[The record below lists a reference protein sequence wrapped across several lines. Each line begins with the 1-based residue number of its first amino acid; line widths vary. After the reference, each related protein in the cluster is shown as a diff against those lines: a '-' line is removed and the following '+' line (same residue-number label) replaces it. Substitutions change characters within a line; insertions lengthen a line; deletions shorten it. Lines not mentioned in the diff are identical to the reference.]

1 MPKKKPS
8 ESLPELIARKK
19 VENIIGIL
27 SLIDAEQEGIITLP
41 EDCKTGTNALVYDM
55 GFIVLALLET
65 RQGKK
70 LKELKALN
78 REVIPSTLAEIEELY
93 AAIKK
98 VGLKDYLV
106 NGEDKT
112 IERWRAVVLARFDDS
127 KKGFQA
133 IEREDLE
140 DQSLYLFRQGKEK
153 EDFTFKLLQ
162 KVLVRVGFNKY
173 GTDLIKEVV
182 KQKPT

>member
-27 SLIDAEQEGIITLP
+27 SLIDAEQEGLFTLP

-78 REVIPSTLAEIEELY
+78 RKVIPLALPEMEELY

-98 VGLKDYLV
+98 VGLRDHVY
-106 NGEDKT
+106 
-112 IERWRAVVLARFDDS
+112 
-127 KKGFQA
+127 
-133 IEREDLE
+133 
-140 DQSLYLFRQGKEK
+140 
-153 EDFTFKLLQ
+153 
-162 KVLVRVGFNKY
+162 
-173 GTDLIKEVV
+173 
-182 KQKPT
+182 